1 MLVCCPLGRDCVSL
15 KGSEARYSKANGP
28 LLIPIKAIGVSWQYK
43 QKSRSCHSCKNITT
57 PSVPLGCAVWAHLAP
72 LSASNKGVR
81 VMSICWWS
89 SSPGPRRLTRS
100 CNWLFFL
107 EALFGR
113 RVELVTPESL
123 SPHIGPHILRELT
136 SVNFD
141 ETLSPA
147 HTHRDP
153 VSPRPGA
160 GAGERDLSAR

>member
-1 MLVCCPLGRDCVSL
+1 MAVQTKEQVLSLLQEHHHDMCAFGVRRLGLFGSFVREQQGHESDVDMLVEFEPGAKTFD
-15 KGSEARYSKANGP
+15 AFM
-28 LLIPIKAIGVSWQYK
+28 Q
-43 QKSRSCHSCKNITT
+43 
-57 PSVPLGCAVWAHLAP
+57 LA
-72 LSASNKGVR
+72 
-81 VMSICWWS
+81 
-89 SSPGPRRLTRS
+89 
-100 CNWLFFL
+100 FFL

-123 SPHIGPHILRELT
+123 SPHIGPHILRELA

-147 HTHRDP
+147 HTHRNP